1 MELDRTDRRILALL
15 QEDGR
20 RSNVEIAERVA
31 LSPSP
36 CLRRIKRLEAL
47 GVIRG
52 YRAIIDRDA
61 IGVGL
66 TVLIGIKIGQHS
78 KENAAILQDTLVSM
92 PEVVSC
98 HMVSGSEDFIAEIV
112 VKDLQEYERLLTAR
126 LLVLPMIV
134 DVRSNI
140 SLRRIKS
147 EAPLPLAQQ
156 DERSPQKPKTRQAR
170 RPKAAVAARR
180 GRRP

>member
-1 MELDRTDRRILALL
+1 
-15 QEDGR
+15 
-20 RSNVEIAERVA
+20 
-31 LSPSP
+31 
-36 CLRRIKRLEAL
+36 
-47 GVIRG
+47 
-52 YRAIIDRDA
+52 
-61 IGVGL
+61 
-66 TVLIGIKIGQHS
+66 VLIGIKIGQHS

-98 HMVSGSEDFIAEIV
+98 HMVSGSADFIAEIV
-112 VKDLQEYERLLTAR
+112 VTDLQEYERLLTAR

-147 EAPLPLAQQ
+147 EAPLPLKSQEQ
-156 DERSPQKPKTRQAR
+156 TSQKPKAEAKPRGRKPAI
-170 RPKAAVAARR
+170 AARR